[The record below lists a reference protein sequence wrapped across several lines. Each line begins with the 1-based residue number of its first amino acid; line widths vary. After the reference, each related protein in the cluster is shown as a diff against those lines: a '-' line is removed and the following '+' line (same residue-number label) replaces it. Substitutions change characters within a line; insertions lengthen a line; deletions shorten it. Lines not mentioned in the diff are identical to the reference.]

1 MRKAKGMGEET
12 SKGQGT
18 AKRFGLPALLAA
30 GAVAL
35 AIGLGIGMTT
45 GKGASPEAESQAT
58 EATEATDTGSVQGA
72 ESQSWMDYVK
82 QLAKDEGING
92 EELYKPS
99 NASVDEWM
107 RICVNRA
114 DFENVKLVD
123 GPVYVIGHK
132 NPDADTVCSAIAY
145 ANLLNELGIDAQPVI
160 AGDINRETAYI
171 LDHAGVATP
180 QVIDNVAG
188 KNVCIVDHSEYAQA
202 VDGLDEA
209 NVIAIV
215 DHHNTGSVETYDAV
229 IYDGRPAGSTADIV
243 WRNYMNYG
251 VDLNKQMAE
260 ILLGAT
266 MSDTKIL
273 KADSTTM
280 ADYLASASLAD
291 IAGIDDI
298 KAYYDEMSRAR
309 LSLDGM
315 SDRQVFENDLRE
327 YEFAGSTYCIA
338 VVEIFDEDEAAG
350 LVERMKAEMEA
361 EKAERALDYMY
372 AQVTAFHDDVS
383 FTYLVPVDEA
393 SRELAEAT
401 FGQEENCTWDGTSF
415 VFKPGCG
422 RKTYLV
428 PKLNETLDKR
438 RDLANAA

>member
-1 MRKAKGMGEET
+1 MRLEET

-18 AKRFGLPALLAA
+18 AKRFGLPALLTA

-45 GKGASPEAESQAT
+45 GKGASPEAESQAA

-145 ANLLNELGIDAQPVI
+145 ANLLNELGIDAQPV
-160 AGDINRETAYI
+160 
-171 LDHAGVATP
+171 
-180 QVIDNVAG
+180 NVAG

-209 NVIAIV
+209 NIIAIV

-315 SDRQVFENDLRE
+315 SDREVFENDLRE

>member
-1 MRKAKGMGEET
+1 
-12 SKGQGT
+12 
-18 AKRFGLPALLAA
+18 
-30 GAVAL
+30 
-35 AIGLGIGMTT
+35 
-45 GKGASPEAESQAT
+45 
-58 EATEATDTGSVQGA
+58 
-72 ESQSWMDYVK
+72 
-82 QLAKDEGING
+82 
-92 EELYKPS
+92 
-99 NASVDEWM
+99 
-107 RICVNRA
+107 
-114 DFENVKLVD
+114 
-123 GPVYVIGHK
+123 
-132 NPDADTVCSAIAY
+132 
-145 ANLLNELGIDAQPVI
+145 
-160 AGDINRETAYI
+160 
-171 LDHAGVATP
+171 
-180 QVIDNVAG
+180 
-188 KNVCIVDHSEYAQA
+188 
-202 VDGLDEA
+202 
-209 NVIAIV
+209 
-215 DHHNTGSVETYDAV
+215 
-229 IYDGRPAGSTADIV
+229 
-243 WRNYMNYG
+243 
-251 VDLNKQMAE
+251 
-260 ILLGAT
+260 
-266 MSDTKIL
+266 
-273 KADSTTM
+273 M